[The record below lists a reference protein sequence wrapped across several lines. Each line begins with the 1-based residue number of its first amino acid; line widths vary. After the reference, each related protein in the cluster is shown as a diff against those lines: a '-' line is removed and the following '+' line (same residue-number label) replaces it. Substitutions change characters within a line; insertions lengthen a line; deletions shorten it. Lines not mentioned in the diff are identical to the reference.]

1 MSFVNRDME
10 MRYINFKYIDKLI
23 LLNRLVSGDIYLWLR
38 DFGYKSWF
46 IVLLLFYREWIFY

>member
-1 MSFVNRDME
+1 ME

-38 DFGYKSWF
+38 GFGYKSWF

>member
-38 DFGYKSWF
+38 GFGYKSWF

>member
-38 DFGYKSWF
+38 GFGYKRVEINF
-46 IVLLLFYREWIFY
+46 NRKMFFE